1 MLHYKVLAL
10 TAVVS
15 LANAACT
22 FSLKPLQSANID
34 PQAIYAQNTGKRIT
48 QAKVLAQVAVGY
60 EKLGQQD
67 MAAKLLSPA
76 MQTAKVNSSIHYQ
89 TEMWG
94 EVGASYV
101 KMGRYNDAL
110 QAAQALATQKYQGS
124 ADGDVALALDRIIR
138 ELVAAKQLDKATQV
152 AQLIS
157 SSSSITSYVVE
168 VGEEYE
174 ISQPMAL
181 TRLAGEYTKAGQR
194 EKALKVLD
202 QALQQRTDLAAI
214 ALAYA
219 AVGQQNQALQFLSQA
234 TRIDTDEHTSLYSND
249 FIKAAVA
256 YAAMGQKDQAL
267 QLLAQIKEK
276 VKQQEASNPMGGHY
290 LHRVMMEIAVGYAE
304 IGEYHQ
310 ALQFAKTIQP
320 SKDLAEE
327 AGRTPGGLISGSTSN
342 EVFVFTQL
350 AGRFAEAKQY
360 NLALQAIQAI
370 KGEGNIA
377 VAKAKLAVEYARAKQ
392 YDRAF
397 QLLRQSKQLTVYGA
411 LPQVVEAV
419 VRAERGDR
427 AVQLLTQALEVAG
440 TPDKPLILR
449 DARKDLA
456 LAAIAKGYAEIGQ
469 REQAQP
475 LLAQARQIA
484 AQIHGEAEK
493 AVALATI
500 ASGYAARGQREQA
513 EPLLAQAR
521 QIGEGI
527 NR

>member
-1 MLHYKVLAL
+1 MNYKVLAIAAL
-10 TAVVS
+10 IS
-15 LANAACT
+15 LANSACT
-22 FSLKPLQSANID
+22 LSLNQLQSAKID
-34 PQAIYAQNTGKRIT
+34 PQAIYEQNTGKRIT

-76 MQTAKVNSSIHYQ
+76 MQTAKVNASIHYQ
-89 TEMWG
+89 TVMRG

-152 AQLIS
+152 ARLIS
-157 SSSSITSYVVE
+157 SSSTAYGD

-219 AVGQQNQALQFLSQA
+219 AVGQQNQALQLLSQA
-234 TRIDTDEHTSLYSND
+234 TRIDTDEQTSLYIFD

-276 VKQQEASNPMGGHY
+276 VKQQEESNPMSRRSRHS
-290 LHRVMMEIAVGYAE
+290 VMMEIAVGYAE
-304 IGEYHQ
+304 IGEYNQ
-310 ALQFAKTIQP
+310 ALQIAKIIQP
-320 SKDLAEE
+320 PYDLAEE

-342 EVFVFTQL
+342 EVFTQL

-360 NLALQAIQAI
+360 NLALQAIQEI
-370 KGEGNIA
+370 KWAGNIP
-377 VAKAKLAVEYARAKQ
+377 VARAKLAVEYARAKQ

-397 QLLRQSKQLTVYGA
+397 QLLRQFEQLTF
-411 LPQVVEAV
+411 
-419 VRAERGDR
+419 
-427 AVQLLTQALEVAG
+427 
-440 TPDKPLILR
+440 
-449 DARKDLA
+449 
-456 LAAIAKGYAEIGQ
+456 
-469 REQAQP
+469 
-475 LLAQARQIA
+475 
-484 AQIHGEAEK
+484 
-493 AVALATI
+493 
-500 ASGYAARGQREQA
+500 
-513 EPLLAQAR
+513 
-521 QIGEGI
+521 
-527 NR
+527 

>member
-1 MLHYKVLAL
+1 MNYKVLAIAAL
-10 TAVVS
+10 VL
-15 LANAACT
+15 LANSACT
-22 FSLKPLQSANID
+22 LSLKPLQSANID
-34 PQAIYAQNTGKRIT
+34 PQAIYEQNTGKRIT

-60 EKLGQQD
+60 RKLGQQD

-89 TEMWG
+89 AEMWG

-101 KMGRYNDAL
+101 KMGQYDQAL
-110 QAAQALATQKYQGS
+110 QVAKLLATQKYQDNING
-124 ADGDVALALDRIIR
+124 LPALDRMIR

-152 AQLIS
+152 ARLIS
-157 SSSSITSYVVE
+157 SSSTSHVVD

-194 EKALKVLD
+194 EKALQVLD
-202 QALQQRTDLAAI
+202 QARQQRTDLAAI

-276 VKQQEASNPMGGHY
+276 VKQQEASNPMGRHSR
-290 LHRVMMEIAVGYAE
+290 HSVMMEIAVGYAE
-304 IGEYHQ
+304 IGEYKQ
-310 ALQFAKTIQP
+310 ALQIAKTIQP
-320 SKDLAEE
+320 PYDLAEE

-342 EVFVFTQL
+342 EVFTQL

-360 NLALQAIQAI
+360 NLALQAIQEI
-370 KGEGNIA
+370 KWAGNISIA
-377 VAKAKLAVEYARAKQ
+377 RAKLAVEYARAKQ
-392 YDRAF
+392 YDQAF
-397 QLLRQSKQLTVYGA
+397 QLLRQFKQLTVYGA
-411 LPQVVEAV
+411 YTQVVETV
-419 VRAERGDR
+419 VQAERGDR
-427 AVQLLTQALEVAG
+427 AVQLLTQALEVAN
-440 TPDKPLILR
+440 TPDKPPIVR

-456 LAAIAKGYAEIGQ
+456 LAAIANGYAEI
-469 REQAQP
+469 
-475 LLAQARQIA
+475 
-484 AQIHGEAEK
+484 
-493 AVALATI
+493 
-500 ASGYAARGQREQA
+500 GQREQA

-521 QIGEGI
+521 QIAAQIQGDAEKAVALATIASGYAEIGQQEQAGLLLAQARQIGEGI